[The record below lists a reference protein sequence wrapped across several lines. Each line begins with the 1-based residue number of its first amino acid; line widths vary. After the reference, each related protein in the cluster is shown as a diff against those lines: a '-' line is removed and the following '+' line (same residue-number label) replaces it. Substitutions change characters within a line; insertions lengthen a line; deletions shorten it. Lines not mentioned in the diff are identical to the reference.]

1 MSLNIY
7 NNLIG
12 YENNKDISIQKI
24 IMNNSVVFTK
34 AYNEAYSI
42 FFKELIKNL
51 CTEILDFNDNKNI
64 INLDN
69 NTELPTYFNKKFN
82 KKFKIIFKKNIFL
95 QNYDFIKEIKAYY
108 KSKDLQINLLCL
120 QPQKFSVGGKIQGKK
135 INLSNIK

>member
-12 YENNKDISIQKI
+12 YENDKDISIQKI
-24 IMNNSVVFTK
+24 VMNNSVVFTK
-34 AYNEAYSI
+34 AYKEAYNI

-51 CTEILDFNDNKNI
+51 CTGILDFNDNKNI

-108 KSKDLQINLLCL
+108 KSKNLQINFYQLE
-120 QPQKFSVGGKIQGKK
+120 KNFWKK
-135 INLSNIK
+135 DVKELPTK